1 MTAKSKTEVIS
12 FAMFFAVSFSLPSF
26 AQTSSIASSID
37 GTPIP
42 QNVSSDGPARGDAA
56 ELAGQLV
63 NPISNL
69 ISVPF
74 QFNLDKGL
82 GQTDADR
89 WILNM
94 QPVVPFDLSEDWNL
108 ISRTIVPFIDLD
120 APVVGGKDVSG
131 VGDIVQSFFFSPK
144 APTSNGWI

>member
-1 MTAKSKTEVIS
+1 
-12 FAMFFAVSFSLPSF
+12 
-26 AQTSSIASSID
+26 
-37 GTPIP
+37 
-42 QNVSSDGPARGDAA
+42 VSSDGPARGDAA